1 MNLTL
6 TDLLAEHWSGFARRH
21 RKHLCG
27 AHYRAVRAVLQ
38 CRTPELGG
46 RLYECEGCNKKHFA
60 YHSCNH
66 RSCPQCGA
74 YDQQVWTAKQEARL
88 LPVPYFMVTFTI
100 PSELRSVC
108 KKYPKELYTILIKQ
122 SAQALKDVM
131 ATKHKQATAG
141 FTSILHTWGRQL
153 QHHPHVHCI
162 VPALALRAL
171 RACTPS
177 QSSAGLGEEIV
188 RPAKDKFLIHYRPL
202 AVRFRSLFQAALK
215 KDHPDIYDTLTAEQK
230 RSFNPNKQWNVQLQ
244 HVGKG
249 KTALRYLA
257 RYVCRSGFT
266 NKRLIGYDKTGKNV
280 LLKYTP
286 SGTKTTKIL
295 KLSIDEFIRRWLTH
309 ILPKGFLRIR
319 HYGFLS
325 SAAKKSRLKIWSL
338 LGQLEPI
345 AVLPEKQPFC
355 CPHCDGLLQYLRDI
369 PRPQFTR
376 GP

>member
-1 MNLTL
+1 MSLNLA
-6 TDLLAEHWSGFARRH
+6 DLLAEHWSSFARRY

-27 AHYRAVRAVLQ
+27 VHYRAVRAVLQ

-46 RLYECEGCNKKHFA
+46 RLYQCGDCHSKHFA

-74 YDQQVWTAKQEARL
+74 LDQQIWTAKQEARL

-100 PSELRSVC
+100 PWELRSIC
-108 KKYPKELYTILIKQ
+108 KQYPKELYDILLKQ
-122 SAQALKDVM
+122 SAQALKDVI
-131 ATKHKQATAG
+131 ATKNKGASAG

-162 VPALALRAL
+162 VPALALK
-171 RACTPS
+171 P
-177 QSSAGLGEEIV
+177 SAGGDEMI
-188 RPAKDKFLIHYRPL
+188 RPPKEGFLIHYLPL
-202 AVRFRSLFQAALK
+202 AARFRTLFKTALRTQ
-215 KDHPDIYDTLTAEQK
+215 HPEIHETLTANQK
-230 RSFNPNKQWNVQLQ
+230 QVFLPSKQWNVQLQ

-257 RYVCRSGFT
+257 GYVCRSGFT

-280 LLKYTP
+280 LLRWTP
-286 SGTKTTKIL
+286 SGTKERKIM

-309 ILPKGFLRIR
+309 VLPKGFLRIR

-325 SAAKKSRLKIWSL
+325 SAAKKTRLKIWSL
-338 LGQLEPI
+338 LGQLEPAAI
-345 AVLPEKQPFC
+345 LPEKEAFC
-355 CPHCDGLLQYLRDI
+355 CPHCDGRLEYLRDI
-369 PRPQFTR
+369 PRPQRTR
-376 GP
+376 AP